1 MTPDSFRAA
10 GEALWGDR
18 WIAAMARAL
27 HCSTRSVRRWSA
39 GSWPV
44 PMGVEHDVELLL
56 TARLADLKAQ
66 LAIEERTLAMI
77 PRPIKPPR
85 WMIDEERAKLAKNA
99 ESSVAKR

>member
-39 GSWPV
+39 GLWPV
-44 PMGVEHDVELLL
+44 PMGVEHDVELLMS
-56 TARLADLKAQ
+56 TRRADLEA
-66 LAIEERTLAMI
+66 LA
-77 PRPIKPPR
+77 PRNPRKSAENTMSTNATIKPPR
-85 WMIDEERAKLAKNA
+85 WMIDEERAKL
-99 ESSVAKR
+99 EGER